1 MSGWRSTLVTAILAA
16 VVGAAATW
24 GGIQWSTRAAPPT
37 DLHAVIHQ
45 RLDLTPDQD
54 RRLDAI
60 EAGFARERERLEA
73 ELRQANRELTVA
85 IGESRG
91 DTPEVQAAVDHF
103 HLAMGELQKATIAHV
118 FEMRAVLSP
127 DQAAVFDRAVVE
139 TLQAGAD

>member
-16 VVGAAATW
+16 AVGAAATW
-24 GGIQWSTRAAPPT
+24 GGMQWSARGGPSG
-37 DLHAVIHQ
+37 DLHTVIHQ

-54 RRLDAI
+54 RRLDEI
-60 EAGFARERERLEA
+60 EARFARERGRLEA
-73 ELRQANRELTVA
+73 ELREANRELSVA

-91 DTPEVQAAVDHF
+91 NTPEVQAAVDHF
-103 HLAMGELQKATIAHV
+103 HGAMGELQKATIAHI